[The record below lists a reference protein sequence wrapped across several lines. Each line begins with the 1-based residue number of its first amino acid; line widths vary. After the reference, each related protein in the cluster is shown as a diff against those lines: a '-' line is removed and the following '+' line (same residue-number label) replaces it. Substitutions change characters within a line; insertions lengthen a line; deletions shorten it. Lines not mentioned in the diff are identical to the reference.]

1 MDINKGDD
9 EKRNYRSRVVAQ
21 EFNDGSQMAE
31 DLFAGTPPLEAVRM
45 LLSEAATVEEGDAGT
60 KVIVVADVKKAF
72 YEGFAKKE
80 KGEYAWRCQKRIRVN
95 RIKDW
100 MWLES

>member
-1 MDINKGDD
+1 MRRGITG
-9 EKRNYRSRVVAQ
+9 VAQ
-21 EFNDGSQMAE
+21 GFNDGSQMAE

-72 YEGFAKKE
+72 YEASA